1 VEIVVVIVVI
11 VTMAM
16 NDHNL
21 VVVLIVMIMMK
32 HDELVVL
39 IVTVMVTNLDN
50 FAMVPIP
57 VFVLIADLDGY
68 AAFLSDHDRLVDC
81 GRPGQRRSAQDRK
94 RARDKYQFVHVTFL
108 HEVMLLPCA
117 AVKRLL
123 SVRLSVTRR
132 GKPEKRWLVP
142 PHSKKYACKSKIR
155 PGMNTYS
162 DILLAQRP
170 IGH

>member
-21 VVVLIVMIMMK
+21 VVVLIVTIMMMK

-81 GRPGQRRSAQDRK
+81 GRPGQRRSAQDCK

-117 AVKRLL
+117 AAKRCCQSGCALRDEE
-123 SVRLSVTRR
+123 S
-132 GKPEKRWLVP
+132 P
-142 PHSKKYACKSKIR
+142 KS
-155 PGMNTYS
+155 G
-162 DILLAQRP
+162 
-170 IGH
+170 G